1 MCSHMWI
8 KISTIFLFTGILL
21 FSCDK
26 NNDIQRPNI
35 VIINVD
41 DLGWKD
47 LGYTGSQYYET
58 PNIDQLSR
66 YGMVFTNGYA
76 SAANCAPSRASLMT
90 GKWTTRHGIYTV
102 ASSERGQ
109 SVYRK
114 LIPTENITTL
124 SKNFPTIASILA
136 KEGYTTCH
144 SGKWHLSNS
153 PLDYGFD
160 INIAGGHN
168 GHPSSYYPP
177 YGNVKVNGDSSLY
190 LTDAIMGDILQFMD
204 TVKNPF
210 FLYYAPYAVHTPIHP
225 IMKLLPKYE
234 NKPAWQGQGNADYAT
249 MVENLDKNI
258 GQLMSLLKSRDI
270 LKNTLIVFTS
280 DNGGLYGI
288 TKQKPL
294 RAGKGSYYEGGI
306 RVPYIF
312 RLDGKIKA
320 GSRNAFP
327 ITNLDLF
334 PTLLEISGIDATS
347 YIPDGL
353 NLMPILTG
361 ESDHIERSL
370 YWHFPIYLQAYNIH
384 ENENRD
390 SLFRTRP
397 GSVVRKGKWK
407 LHYYF
412 EDDGIELY
420 NLEED
425 IGESNNL
432 AIKNPEKTEELL
444 LLLKEWW
451 EITNAPIP
459 AEKNPE
465 FEFE

>member
-1 MCSHMWI
+1 MQI
-8 KISTIFLFTGILL
+8 KVTTILL
-21 FSCDK
+21 LITLLLSSCDK
-26 NNDIQRPNI
+26 NKDIQRPNI

-47 LGYTGSQYYET
+47 LGYTGSHYYET

-66 YGMVFTNGYA
+66 SGMVFTNGYA

-90 GKWTTRHGIYTV
+90 GKWSTRHGIYTV
-102 ASSERGQ
+102 ASSERGE
-109 SVYRK
+109 SRYRK
-114 LIPTENITTL
+114 LIPTKNIITL
-124 SKNFPTIASILA
+124 SKEFPTIASILGT
-136 KEGYTTCH
+136 KGYTTCH
-144 SGKWHLSNS
+144 SGKWHLSKS

-168 GHPSSYYPP
+168 GHPGSYYPP
-177 YGNVKVNGDSSLY
+177 YGNVKVNGDPGQY
-190 LTDAIMGDILQFMD
+190 LTDAIMADVLQFID
-204 TVKNPF
+204 TVKSPF

-225 IMKLLPKYE
+225 VTKLVSKYQ
-234 NKPAWQGQGNADYAT
+234 NKPEWQGQGNADYAT
-249 MVENLDKNI
+249 MVENLDANI
-258 GQLMSLLKSRDI
+258 GQLMSLLDGRDI

-312 RLDGKIKA
+312 RWDGKIKA
-320 GSRNAFP
+320 GSKNAFP
-327 ITNLDLF
+327 ITNIDLF
-334 PTLLEISGIDATS
+334 PTLLESTGIDAAP

-353 NLMPILTG
+353 NLMPFLRG
-361 ESDHIERSL
+361 ESEHIERPL

-384 ENENRD
+384 DNENRD

-397 GSVVRKGKWK
+397 GSVIRKGKWK

-412 EDDGIELY
+412 EDEGIELY

-425 IGESNNL
+425 IAEGNNL
-432 AIKNPEKTEELL
+432 AIENPEKTKELL
-444 LLLKEWW
+444 LLLKDWW
-451 EITNAPIP
+451 KTTNAPLP
-459 AEKNPE
+459 ADRNPE
-465 FEFE
+465 FELE